1 MQDVTTVFR
10 SASPDVDGV
19 ALPAERGSAWTLI
32 YPAFTVVVPE
42 PGTVKVPLAYP
53 IARQDRGFGAFVNT
67 WIELKQK
74 DGTLDAL
81 FRYWILGQERG
92 AQRPRWSVIRDV
104 LHWVD

>member
-1 MQDVTTVFR
+1 M
-10 SASPDVDGV
+10 
-19 ALPAERGSAWTLI
+19 I

-42 PGTVKVPLAYP
+42 PGTVKIPLAYP
-53 IARQDRGFGAFVNT
+53 IAQQERGFGAFVNT

-92 AQRPRWSVIRDV
+92 AGRPRWSVIRDV
-104 LHWVD
+104 LHWVE